1 MEMSY
6 YEIGEL
12 MIMILN
18 LGDGYE
24 YYVRDGRDLH
34 DYFKFAFGQD
44 EELSE
49 EELYEME
56 DYLWECQEIASR
68 E

>member
-6 YEIGEL
+6 YEIGTL
-12 MIMILN
+12 MVMILN

-24 YYVRDGRDLH
+24 YYIRDGSDLG
-34 DYFKFAFGQD
+34 DYFKFAFGLT

-49 EELYEME
+49 EELYAME
-56 DYLWECQEIASR
+56 DTLWDYQSDFN
-68 E
+68 